1 MLQLYNTLT
10 RNVAD
15 FVPLRRGEVRMYVCG
30 LTPSAEPHLGHA
42 RSFLFFDVLRAYLR
56 HLGYRVT
63 YVQNVTDVDDR
74 SIEAAREEGV
84 PWNEVVQRYYTS
96 FKNSMRTLGVAEPDI
111 EPRATEYVPQIIAMI
126 ERLVQSGHAYVGEDG
141 VYFRVSMFSGYGKL
155 SGKQTDELLIGA
167 RIAENEK
174 KLDPLDFALWKFAKT
189 GEPSWPSPW
198 GAGRPGWHIE
208 CSAMAHEL
216 LGEPFDIHGGGTDLI
231 FPHHE
236 NEIAQSESLSEPPM
250 ANFWIHGGMLN
261 FEQRKM
267 SKSLGNY
274 EPLSEFLTRSDPQ
287 AIRLLFLQTGYR
299 KPMNFTED
307 SLAAA
312 TTALGKLRKAFRALS
327 PEAMPAREAADFDR
341 IIERVEA
348 ALDDD
353 MNTSAALA
361 VLFDVAAKADAYASE
376 GKAKPAAGAFGYALD
391 LLRIVPNES
400 WLQEKQIDVD
410 GVAARLRERLGEV
423 VVLADDGH
431 QTIASVVAAR
441 DQARKSKNFALAD
454 KLREALAAEQIE
466 LHDTRDGTTWTLAG
480 G

>member
-1 MLQLYNTLT
+1 MLRLYNTRT
-10 RNVAD
+10 RSVETFSPVRD
-15 FVPLRRGEVRMYVCG
+15 GEVRMYVCG

-42 RSFLFFDVLRAYLR
+42 RSFLFFDVLRAYLK
-56 HLGYRVT
+56 HLGYHVT

-74 SIEAAREEGV
+74 SIEAARALGV
-84 PWNEVVQRYYTS
+84 PWSEIVQRYYAS
-96 FKNSMRTLGVAEPDI
+96 FKNSMRLLGVAEPDI
-111 EPRATEYVPQIIAMI
+111 EPRATEYVPQIVAMI
-126 ERLVQSGHAYVGEDG
+126 GRLIEAGHAYVTGDG
-141 VYFRVSMFSGYGKL
+141 VYFRVSSFPAYGKL
-155 SGKQTDELLIGA
+155 SGKQIDELLIGA
-167 RIAENEK
+167 RIAENER
-174 KLDPLDFALWKFAKT
+174 KLDPLDFALWKLEKP

-216 LGEPFDIHGGGTDLI
+216 LGEPLDIHGGGTDLI

-236 NEIAQSESLSEPPM
+236 NEIAQSESLLAHPPM
-250 ANFWIHGGMLN
+250 ADVWVHGGMLN

-274 EPLSEFLTRSDPQ
+274 EPLAELLERSDPQ

-312 TTALGKLRKAFRALS
+312 TSALGKLRRAFRVLCGGR
-327 PEAMPAREAADFDR
+327 MPSADASDFEG
-341 IIERVEA
+341 IIERVEG

-353 MNTSAALA
+353 MNTSSALA
-361 VLFDVAAKADAYASE
+361 VLFDVAAKAEAYASS
-376 GKAKPAAGAFGYALD
+376 GDSKAAANAFAYALE
-391 LLRIVPNES
+391 LLRIVPNET
-400 WLQEKQIDVD
+400 WLRDRQIDVEI
-410 GVAARLRERLGEV
+410 VAARLRERLGEV
-423 VVLADDGH
+423 ALASDGSG
-431 QTIASVVAAR
+431 TIDAVIAAR
-441 DQARKSKNFALAD
+441 DEARRTRNFALAD
-454 KLREALAAEQIE
+454 RLRDALAAEQIE

>member
-1 MLQLYNTLT
+1 
-10 RNVAD
+10 
-15 FVPLRRGEVRMYVCG
+15 
-30 LTPSAEPHLGHA
+30 
-42 RSFLFFDVLRAYLR
+42 
-56 HLGYRVT
+56 
-63 YVQNVTDVDDR
+63 
-74 SIEAAREEGV
+74 
-84 PWNEVVQRYYTS
+84 
-96 FKNSMRTLGVAEPDI
+96 MRTLGVAEPDV

-126 ERLVQSGHAYVGEDG
+126 ERLVQANHAYVGGDG
-141 VYFRVSMFSGYGKL
+141 VYFRVSAFSEYGKL

-174 KLDPLDFALWKFAKT
+174 KADPLDFALWKFEKP

-236 NEIAQSESLSEPPM
+236 NEIAQSESLLPRPPM
-250 ANFWIHGGMLN
+250 ANFWVHGGMLN

-274 EPLSEFLTRSDPQ
+274 EPLSELLMRSDPQ

-312 TTALGKLRKAFRALS
+312 TTALGKLRKAFRTLS
-327 PEAMPAREAADFDR
+327 DGTMPARSDADFDH

-353 MNTSAALA
+353 MNTSSALA
-361 VLFDVAAKADAYASE
+361 VLFDVAGKAESYASA
-376 GKAKPAAGAFGYALD
+376 GDAQSAASAFAYALD

-400 WLQEKQIDVD
+400 WLQERQIDVA

-431 QTIASVVAAR
+431 ETIAAVVAAR
-441 DQARKSKNFALAD
+441 DQARRSKDFALAD
-454 KLREALAAEQIE
+454 QLREALAAEQIE